1 MVSARD
7 DESPLQ
13 ESTDVSG
20 GYPGTVGDDQDDR
33 SEAAAVV
40 ATADR
45 SDAGQGVD
53 PDLFRRLVSSVRDYA
68 IFALDPTGHIMTWNE
83 GAQQIKG
90 YEPSEIIGK
99 HFSVFYPPERVAE
112 GFPEYELRSAAATG
126 RFEDEGWRLRKD
138 GSRFWA
144 SVVITALRDDV
155 GKLIGFAKVTRDLT
169 ERRAA
174 EEELRLN
181 EERFRLIVQTV
192 RDYAIF
198 MLDPSGYIATWNA
211 GAERIN
217 GYEAN
222 EVIGKHFS
230 IFYPPED
237 REWDKPAWELR
248 EATRDG
254 RFEDE
259 GVRVRKDG
267 SRFWANVVITALRD
281 ADGRLVGF
289 AKVTRDLTER
299 RAAEQRSVDDAR
311 RIAAAEAANRVKS
324 EFLTVMSHE
333 LRTPLNAIGGY
344 GDLLEMGVA
353 GPVTDQQ
360 REYLERIRSSK
371 QHLLGL
377 INDVLNYS
385 RIEAGQTQYQ
395 MGDVSLKDVVQ
406 STVLMIT
413 PQAAAKR
420 IEVAVA
426 DPGGDLTAWADRFK
440 VDQIMLNLLSN
451 AVKFTPEG
459 GRIQVGFIPR
469 AGKPALT
476 VTDTGPGIEPD
487 KWSAVFE
494 PFVQLERSFKNP
506 QDGTGLGLAI
516 SRDLARGMGGDL
528 FVESPPGEGATFTLV
543 LRSAG

>member
-1 MVSARD
+1 MMAPPR
-7 DESPLQ
+7 
-13 ESTDVSG
+13 
-20 GYPGTVGDDQDDR
+20 DDR
-33 SEAAAVV
+33 SFASQPAATTEHSGEPEV
-40 ATADR
+40 
-45 SDAGQGVD
+45 G
-53 PDLFRRLVSSVRDYA
+53 PDLFRRLVQSVRDYA
-68 IFALDPTGHIMTWNE
+68 IFALDRTGHIITWNE
-83 GAQQIKG
+83 GAEQIKG
-90 YEPSEIIGK
+90 YTADEIIGK

-112 GFPEYELRSAAATG
+112 GFPEYELRSAAAVG

-144 SVVITALRDDV
+144 SVIITALHDDA
-155 GKLIGFAKVTRDLT
+155 GELIGFAKVTRDLT
-169 ERRAA
+169 ARRAA
-174 EEELRLN
+174 EEALRQS

-198 MLDPSGYIATWNA
+198 MLDPTGHIATWNA

-217 GYEAN
+217 GYDSD

-237 REWDKPAWELR
+237 QDWDKPSWELR

-259 GVRVRKDG
+259 GWRMRKDG

-281 ADGRLVGF
+281 SDGDLLGF

-299 RAAEQRSVDDAR
+299 RAAEQQSVDDAR
-311 RIAAAEAANRVKS
+311 RLASAEAANRVKA

-344 GDLLEMGVA
+344 TDLLEMGVA
-353 GPVTDQQ
+353 GPVTQQQ
-360 REYLERIRSSK
+360 REYLERIRTSK

-385 RIEAGQTQYQ
+385 RIEAGHTHYQ
-395 MGDVSLKDVVQ
+395 LTDVSLKEVVQ
-406 STVLMIT
+406 STVLMVT
-413 PQAAAKR
+413 PQAKAKH
-420 IEVAVA
+420 IALGVA
-426 DPGGDLTAWADRFK
+426 DSESDVRAWADRFK

-451 AVKFTPEG
+451 AVKFTPDG
-459 GRIQVGFIPR
+459 GRIQVGFQPR
-469 AGKPALT
+469 GGKPSIT
-476 VTDTGPGIEPD
+476 VSDTGPGIEPD
-487 KWSAVFE
+487 SWSSIFE

-506 QDGTGLGLAI
+506 QEGTGLGLAI

-528 FVESPPGEGATFTLV
+528 FVESPPGQGATFTLV
-543 LRSAG
+543 LRPPE

>member
-1 MVSARD
+1 MVPPR
-7 DESPLQ
+7 
-13 ESTDVSG
+13 
-20 GYPGTVGDDQDDR
+20 DDR
-33 SEAAAVV
+33 SPSQASVDLPGNYPDKVGQSNAKAGSFV
-40 ATADR
+40 ATAEHPD
-45 SDAGQGVD
+45 SMPEVG

-68 IFALDPTGHIMTWNE
+68 IFALDSTGHVMTWNE
-83 GAQQIKG
+83 GAQRIKG
-90 YEPSEIIGK
+90 YAPNEIIGK
-99 HFSVFYPPERVAE
+99 HFSIFYPQERIDE
-112 GFPEYELRSAAATG
+112 GFPDYELRSAAATG
-126 RFEDEGWRLRKD
+126 RFEDEGWRIRKD

-144 SVVITALRDDV
+144 SVIITALRDDA
-155 GKLIGFAKVTRDLT
+155 GQLIGFAKVTRDLT
-169 ERRAA
+169 ERRRA
-174 EEELRLN
+174 EEEMRLS

-198 MLDPSGYIATWNA
+198 MLDPTGHIATWNA
-211 GAERIN
+211 GAERIK
-217 GYEAN
+217 GYHADEI
-222 EVIGKHFS
+222 IGKHFS

-248 EATRDG
+248 EATREG

-259 GVRVRKDG
+259 GWRVRKDG

-281 ADGRLVGF
+281 ADNRLVGF

-311 RIAAAEAANRVKS
+311 RIASAEAANHVKS

-344 GDLLEMGVA
+344 SDLLEMGVA
-353 GPVTDQQ
+353 GPVTQQQ
-360 REYLERIRSSK
+360 REYLERIRTSK

-385 RIEAGQTQYQ
+385 RIEAGRTQYQ
-395 MGDVSLKDVVQ
+395 MADVSLRDVVR
-406 STVLMIT
+406 STALMVT
-413 PQAAAKR
+413 PQAAAKK
-420 IEVAVA
+420 ITLAIA
-426 DPGGDLTAWADRFK
+426 DAAADVTAWADRFK

-459 GRIQVGFIPR
+459 GRIEVAYQPR
-469 AGKPALT
+469 GVKPSIT
-476 VTDTGPGIEPD
+476 VTDTGPGIEPE
-487 KWSAVFE
+487 KWLAIFE

-506 QDGTGLGLAI
+506 QEGTGLGLAI

-528 FVESPPGEGATFTLV
+528 FVESPPGQGATFTLI
-543 LRSAG
+543 LRPPE

>member
-1 MVSARD
+1 MVSPR
-7 DESPLQ
+7 
-13 ESTDVSG
+13 
-20 GYPGTVGDDQDDR
+20 DDR
-33 SEAAAVV
+33 SPSQASVDLTGDYPDKVVESNAKAGSFV
-40 ATADR
+40 ATAEHPD
-45 SDAGQGVD
+45 SMPEVGA
-53 PDLFRRLVSSVRDYA
+53 DLFRRLVSSVRDYA

-83 GAQQIKG
+83 GAQRIKG
-90 YEPSEIIGK
+90 YAPDEIIGK
-99 HFSVFYPPERVAE
+99 HFSIFYPQERIDE
-112 GFPEYELRSAAATG
+112 GFPDYELRSAAATG
-126 RFEDEGWRLRKD
+126 RFEDEGWRIRKD

-144 SVVITALRDDV
+144 SVIITALRDDA

-169 ERRAA
+169 ERRRAD
-174 EEELRLN
+174 EEMRLS

-198 MLDPSGYIATWNA
+198 MLDPTGHIATWNA
-211 GAERIN
+211 GAERIK
-217 GYEAN
+217 GYHADEI
-222 EVIGKHFS
+222 IGKHFS

-237 REWDKPAWELR
+237 RDWDKPAWELR
-248 EATRDG
+248 EATREG

-259 GVRVRKDG
+259 GWRVRKDG

-281 ADGRLVGF
+281 EDNRLVGF

-311 RIAAAEAANRVKS
+311 RVASAEAANHVKS

-344 GDLLEMGVA
+344 SDLLEMGVA
-353 GPVTDQQ
+353 GPVTKQQ

-385 RIEAGQTQYQ
+385 RIEAGRTQYQ
-395 MGDVSLKDVVQ
+395 MTDVSLRAVVQ
-406 STVLMIT
+406 STALMVT
-413 PQAAAKR
+413 PQATAKK
-420 IEVAVA
+420 ITLAIA
-426 DPGGDLTAWADRFK
+426 DIADDITAWADRFK

-459 GRIQVGFIPR
+459 GRIQVAYQPR
-469 AGKPALT
+469 GVKPSIT
-476 VTDTGPGIEPD
+476 VTDTGPGIEPE
-487 KWSAVFE
+487 KWSAIFE

-506 QDGTGLGLAI
+506 QEGTGLGLAI

-528 FVESPPGEGATFTLV
+528 FVESPPGQGATFTLV
-543 LRSAG
+543 LRPPE

>member
-1 MVSARD
+1 MVPPR
-7 DESPLQ
+7 
-13 ESTDVSG
+13 
-20 GYPGTVGDDQDDR
+20 DR
-33 SEAAAVV
+33 SPSQDAPPAGPPGDYPDRVGESDATANSVV
-40 ATADR
+40 ATAEH
-45 SDAGQGVD
+45 SSSVPEVG
-53 PDLFRRLVSSVRDYA
+53 PELFRRLVSSVRDYA
-68 IFALDPTGHIMTWNE
+68 IFALDTTGHVITWNE
-83 GAQQIKG
+83 GAQRIKG
-90 YEPSEIIGK
+90 YAPNEIIGK
-99 HFSVFYPPERVAE
+99 HFSTFYPPERIAE
-112 GFPEYELRSAAATG
+112 GFPDYELRSAAAAG
-126 RFEDEGWRLRKD
+126 RFEDEGWRIRKD

-144 SVVITALRDDV
+144 SVIITALRDDA

-169 ERRAA
+169 ERRNA
-174 EEELRLN
+174 EEELRLS

-198 MLDPSGYIATWNA
+198 MLDPTGHIATWNA
-211 GAERIN
+211 GAERIK
-217 GYEAN
+217 GYHADEI
-222 EVIGKHFS
+222 IGKHFS

-237 REWDKPAWELR
+237 QEWDKPAWELR
-248 EATRDG
+248 EATREG

-259 GVRVRKDG
+259 GWRVRKDG
-267 SRFWANVVITALRD
+267 TRFWANVVITALCD
-281 ADGRLVGF
+281 ADDRLIGF

-311 RIAAAEAANRVKS
+311 RIASAEAANLVKS

-344 GDLLEMGVA
+344 SDLLEMGVA
-353 GPVTDQQ
+353 GPVTQQQ

-385 RIEAGQTQYQ
+385 RIEAGQTRYQ
-395 MGDVSLKDVVQ
+395 MANVSLKEVVR
-406 STVLMIT
+406 STALMVT
-413 PQAAAKR
+413 PQATARKITLA
-420 IEVAVA
+420 ITES
-426 DPGGDLTAWADRFK
+426 GNDLMACADRFK

-459 GRIQVGFIPR
+459 GRIQVAYQLRGV
-469 AGKPALT
+469 KPSIA

-487 KWSAVFE
+487 KWSAIFE

-506 QDGTGLGLAI
+506 QEGTGLGLAI

-528 FVESPPGEGATFTLV
+528 FVESPPGQGATFTLV
-543 LRSAG
+543 LRSSE

>member
-1 MVSARD
+1 MMVPARD
-7 DESPLQ
+7 DRSPSQLSASLSGDNPDKAGSARPVGTAESVEAPPV
-13 ESTDVSG
+13 VS
-20 GYPGTVGDDQDDR
+20 
-33 SEAAAVV
+33 
-40 ATADR
+40 
-45 SDAGQGVD
+45 

-68 IFALDPTGHIMTWNE
+68 IFALDPTGRVMTWNE
-83 GAQQIKG
+83 GAQRIKG
-90 YEPSEIIGK
+90 YAPNEIIGK
-99 HFSVFYPPERVAE
+99 HFSIFYPPERVAE
-112 GFPEYELRSAAATG
+112 GFPDYELRSAAAAG
-126 RFEDEGWRLRKD
+126 RFEDEGWRIRKD

-144 SVVITALRDDV
+144 SVIITALRDDA

-169 ERRAA
+169 GRRAA
-174 EEELRLN
+174 EEELRLS

-198 MLDPSGYIATWNA
+198 MLDPTGHIATWNA
-211 GAERIN
+211 GAERIK
-217 GYEAN
+217 GYRADEI
-222 EVIGKHFS
+222 IGKHFS
-230 IFYPPED
+230 VFYPAED
-237 REWDKPAWELR
+237 RDWDKPAWELR
-248 EATRDG
+248 EASRDG

-259 GVRVRKDG
+259 GWRVRKDG
-267 SRFWANVVITALRD
+267 ARFWANVVITALHD
-281 ADGRLVGF
+281 DEGRLVGF

-344 GDLLEMGVA
+344 TDLLEMKVA

-360 REYLERIRSSK
+360 REYLERIRNSK

-395 MGDVSLKDVVQ
+395 LSHVSLKEVVE
-406 STVLMIT
+406 STVLMVT
-413 PQAAAKR
+413 PQAKAKH
-420 IEVAVA
+420 ITLVVA
-426 DPGGDLTAWADRFK
+426 DPGNDVSALADRFK

-451 AVKFTPEG
+451 AVKFTPDG
-459 GRIQVGFIPR
+459 GRIQVTYQPR
-469 AGKPALT
+469 GLKPSIT
-476 VTDTGPGIEPD
+476 VADNGPGIEAD
-487 KWSAVFE
+487 KWSAIFE

-506 QDGTGLGLAI
+506 QEGTGLGLAI

-543 LRSAG
+543 LQPTE

>member
-1 MVSARD
+1 MMAPARD
-7 DESPLQ
+7 DDSPLQ
-13 ESTDVSG
+13 DSADLSG
-20 GYPGTVGDDQDDR
+20 AYPDKVGH
-33 SEAAAVV
+33 AHAKAVAV
-40 ATADR
+40 AMTAEHP
-45 SDAGQGVD
+45 DAGQDVA
-53 PDLFRRLVSSVRDYA
+53 PELFRRLVSSVRDYA

-83 GAQQIKG
+83 GAERIKG
-90 YEPSEIIGK
+90 YAASEIIGK
-99 HFSVFYPPERVAE
+99 HFSVFYPSDKVAE
-112 GFPEYELRSAAATG
+112 GFPDYELRTAAAQG
-126 RFEDEGWRLRKD
+126 RFEDEGWRIRKD

-144 SVVITALRDDV
+144 SVIITALRDDDEQ
-155 GKLIGFAKVTRDLT
+155 LIGFAKVTRDLT

-174 EEELRLN
+174 EEELRLS

-198 MLDPSGYIATWNA
+198 MLDPSGLIATWNA

-217 GYEAN
+217 GYEGN
-222 EVIGKHFS
+222 EIIGRHFS

-259 GVRVRKDG
+259 GWRVRKDG
-267 SRFWANVVITALRD
+267 TRFWSNVVITALRD
-281 ADGRLVGF
+281 HDGRLVGF

-311 RIAAAEAANRVKS
+311 RIAAAEAANRVKA

-344 GDLLEMGVA
+344 SDLLEMGVA
-353 GPVTDQQ
+353 GPVTEQQ
-360 REYLERIRSSK
+360 REYLERIRTSK

-395 MGDVSLKDVVQ
+395 MGDVSLKEVVQ
-406 STVLMIT
+406 STVLMVT
-413 PQAAAKR
+413 PQATAKH
-420 IEVAVA
+420 IAVVVA
-426 DPGGDLTAWADRFK
+426 DSGADLTAWADRFK

-459 GRIQVGFIPR
+459 GRIQVGFMPR
-469 AGKPALT
+469 AGKPSLT
-476 VTDTGPGIEPD
+476 VTDTGPGIEPE
-487 KWSAVFE
+487 KWSAIFE

-506 QDGTGLGLAI
+506 QEGTGLGLAI

-528 FVESPPGEGATFTLV
+528 FVESPRGRGATFTLV
-543 LRSAG
+543 LRPAG

>member
-1 MVSARD
+1 MRRRTGSSA
-7 DESPLQ
+7 
-13 ESTDVSG
+13 
-20 GYPGTVGDDQDDR
+20 
-33 SEAAAVV
+33 
-40 ATADR
+40 ATAEHPDTEP
-45 SDAGQGVD
+45 GVSS
-53 PDLFRRLVSSVRDYA
+53 DLFRRLVSSVRDYA
-68 IFALDPTGHIMTWNE
+68 IFALDATGHIMTWNE
-83 GAQQIKG
+83 GAQRIKG
-90 YEPSEIIGK
+90 YAPGEIIGK
-99 HFSVFYPPERVAE
+99 HFSVFYPPERLAE
-112 GFPEYELRSAAATG
+112 GFPDYELRAAAAAG

-144 SVVITALRDDV
+144 SVIITALRDDD

-174 EEELRLN
+174 EEAMRLS

-198 MLDPSGYIATWNA
+198 MLDPNGLIATWNA
-211 GAERIN
+211 GAERIK
-217 GYEAN
+217 GYQAGEI
-222 EVIGKHFS
+222 IGKHFS
-230 IFYPPED
+230 VFYPPED
-237 REWDKPAWELR
+237 RAWDKPAWELR
-248 EATRDG
+248 EATREG

-259 GVRVRKDG
+259 GWRVRKDG

-281 ADGRLVGF
+281 GDGRLIGF

-311 RIAAAEAANRVKS
+311 RIAAAEAANLVKS

-344 GDLLEMGVA
+344 SDLLEMGVA
-353 GPVTDQQ
+353 GPVTEQQ

-406 STVLMIT
+406 STVLMVT
-413 PQAAAKR
+413 PQATAKH
-420 IEVAVA
+420 IGVTVA
-426 DPGGDLTAWADRFK
+426 DPGRDVTAWADRFK

-451 AVKFTPEG
+451 AVKFTPDG
-459 GRIQVGFIPR
+459 GHIHVTYQPR
-469 AGKPALT
+469 AGKASVT

-487 KWSAVFE
+487 KWTAIFE

-506 QDGTGLGLAI
+506 QEGTGLGLAI

-543 LRSAG
+543 LPAPK

>member
-1 MVSARD
+1 MVPSRD
-7 DESPLQ
+7 DQSA
-13 ESTDVSG
+13 STDAPDLSSDHSDRIAA
-20 GYPGTVGDDQDDR
+20 PGT
-33 SEAAAVV
+33 EAASVV
-40 ATADR
+40 ATVES
-45 SDAGQGVD
+45 SDSAPGVA
-53 PDLFRRLVSSVRDYA
+53 PELFRRLVLSVRDYA
-68 IFALDPTGHIMTWNE
+68 IFALDAGGHVITWNE
-83 GAQQIKG
+83 GAQRIKG
-90 YEPSEIIGK
+90 YAPNEIIGK

-112 GFPEYELRSAAATG
+112 GFPDYELRSAAASG
-126 RFEDEGWRLRKD
+126 RFEDEGWRVRKD

-144 SVVITALRDDV
+144 SVIITALHADD
-155 GKLIGFAKVTRDLT
+155 GRLIGFAKVTRDLT
-169 ERRAA
+169 DRRAA
-174 EEELRLN
+174 EEEMRLS

-198 MLDPSGYIATWNA
+198 MLDPTGHIATWNA

-217 GYEAN
+217 GYGAD
-222 EVIGKHFS
+222 EVLGKHFS

-237 REWDKPAWELR
+237 QEWDKPGWELR
-248 EATRDG
+248 EATREG

-259 GVRVRKDG
+259 GWRLRKDG

-281 ADGRLVGF
+281 PDDRLVGF

-311 RIAAAEAANRVKS
+311 RIASAEAANRVKS

-344 GDLLEMGVA
+344 SDLLEMGVA
-353 GPVTDQQ
+353 GPVTPQQ
-360 REYLERIRSSK
+360 REYLERIRNSK

-395 MGDVSLKDVVQ
+395 MVDISLKDVVH
-406 STVLMIT
+406 STALMVT
-413 PQAAAKR
+413 PQATAKR
-420 IEVAVA
+420 ITLAITDA
-426 DPGGDLTAWADRFK
+426 DTDIMACADRFK

-451 AVKFTPEG
+451 AVKFTGVG
-459 GRIQVGFIPR
+459 GRIQVAYLLRGV
-469 AGKPALT
+469 KPSIT
-476 VTDTGPGIEPD
+476 VSDTGPGIEPD
-487 KWSAVFE
+487 KWSAIFE

-506 QDGTGLGLAI
+506 QEGTGLGLAI

-528 FVESPPGEGATFTLV
+528 FVESPAGQGATFTLV
-543 LRSAG
+543 LRAE

>member
-1 MVSARD
+1 MVPPRD
-7 DESPLQ
+7 DSSPSQ
-13 ESTDVSG
+13 
-20 GYPGTVGDDQDDR
+20 
-33 SEAAAVV
+33 AA
-40 ATADR
+40 ADR
-45 SDAGQGVD
+45 SGRHPDKVGDAHRQTASSAATVEVPPAD
-53 PDLFRRLVSSVRDYA
+53 QATNPELFRRLVSSVRDYA

-83 GAQQIKG
+83 GAQHIKG
-90 YEPSEIIGK
+90 YAPSEIIGK
-99 HFSVFYPPERVAE
+99 HFSIFYPPERVAE
-112 GFPEYELRSAAATG
+112 GFPDYELRSAAATG
-126 RFEDEGWRLRKD
+126 RFEDEGWRIRKD

-144 SVVITALRDDV
+144 SVIITALHDDD

-174 EEELRLN
+174 EEAMRLS

-198 MLDPSGYIATWNA
+198 LLDPNGFIATWNA

-217 GYEAN
+217 GYDADEI
-222 EVIGKHFS
+222 IGKHFS

-237 REWDKPAWELR
+237 RDWDKPAWELR
-248 EATRDG
+248 EAIRDG

-259 GVRVRKDG
+259 GWRVRKDG
-267 SRFWANVVITALRD
+267 SRFWANVIITALRD
-281 ADGRLVGF
+281 EEGHLVGF

-344 GDLLEMGVA
+344 SDLLEMGVA
-353 GPVTDQQ
+353 GPVTEQQ

-406 STVLMIT
+406 STVLMVT
-413 PQAAAKR
+413 PQAKAKN
-420 IEVAVA
+420 IAVTVA
-426 DPGGDLTAWADRFK
+426 DPGSDVPALADRFK

-451 AVKFTPEG
+451 AVKFTPDG
-459 GRIQVGFIPR
+459 GRILVTYQPR
-469 AGKPALT
+469 AGKPSVT
-476 VTDTGPGIEPD
+476 VTDSGPGIEAD
-487 KWSAVFE
+487 KWSAIFE

-506 QDGTGLGLAI
+506 QEGTGLGLAI

-543 LRSAG
+543 LRSPE

>member
-1 MVSARD
+1 MR
-7 DESPLQ
+7 
-13 ESTDVSG
+13 
-20 GYPGTVGDDQDDR
+20 
-33 SEAAAVV
+33 
-40 ATADR
+40 
-45 SDAGQGVD
+45 

-83 GAQQIKG
+83 GAQRIKG
-90 YEPSEIIGK
+90 YAASEIVGK
-99 HFSVFYPPERVAE
+99 HFSVFYPPELVAD
-112 GFPEYELRSAAATG
+112 GFPDYELRSATAAG
-126 RFEDEGWRLRKD
+126 RFEDEGWRIRKD

-144 SVVITALRDDV
+144 SVIITALRDDD
-155 GKLIGFAKVTRDLT
+155 GQLIGFAKVTRDLS

-174 EEELRLN
+174 EEALRLS

-198 MLDPSGYIATWNA
+198 MLDPNGVIATWNA
-211 GAERIN
+211 GAAGIN
-217 GYEAN
+217 GYEAH
-222 EVIGKHFS
+222 EIIGKHFS

-237 REWDKPAWELR
+237 RDWDKPAWELR

-259 GVRVRKDG
+259 GWRVRKDG
-267 SRFWANVVITALRD
+267 SRFWSNVVITALRD
-281 ADGRLVGF
+281 AEGHLVGF

-311 RIAAAEAANRVKS
+311 RIAAAEAANRVKA

-344 GDLLEMGVA
+344 SDLLEMGVA
-353 GPVTDQQ
+353 GPVTEQQ

-395 MGDVSLKDVVQ
+395 MGEVSLKDVVQ

-413 PQAAAKR
+413 PQATMKNIA
-420 IEVAVA
+420 VTVA
-426 DPGGDLTAWADRFK
+426 DPGADVVVWADRFK

-451 AVKFTPEG
+451 AVKFTPDG
-459 GRIQVGFIPR
+459 GRIQVGYQPR
-469 AGKPALT
+469 AGQPSVT
-476 VTDTGPGIEPD
+476 VTDTGPGVEPD
-487 KWSAVFE
+487 KWLAIFE

-506 QDGTGLGLAI
+506 QEGTGLGLAI

-528 FVESPPGEGATFTLV
+528 LVESRPGQGAIFTLV
-543 LRSAG
+543 LCPPPHPTKDGQG